1 MEFDFLRFLSNSI
14 AILIKEDKVY
24 VIEDLISSGKSSL
37 KAVQDLREF
46 GVEVLA
52 LGAIFSYGFQK
63 SIDNFKKESCS
74 FSTLSNY
81 PTLIDAALK
90 NNYISK
96 SDLDTLN
103 HWRKNPANWKSN
115 A

>member
-1 MEFDFLRFLSNSI
+1 MTLVLN
-14 AILIKEDKVY
+14 
-24 VIEDLISSGKSSL
+24 G
-37 KAVQDLREF
+37 
-46 GVEVLA
+46 EV
-52 LGAIFSYGFQK
+52 QK
-63 SIDNFKKESCS
+63 SINIIKQNRGQENSQFFEAELLLLIDNFKKESCS

-81 PTLIDAALK
+81 STLIDAALK

-103 HWRKNPANWKSN
+103 HWRKDPATWKSN